1 MPVLEPVW
9 QMWATFAVI
18 AVAIAC
24 YATEQFKI
32 ELVSAGVIAALMLLF
47 QVAPLPAGATG
58 GALDATRLL
67 AGFGDPA
74 LISVLALLI
83 IGQGL
88 VRTGALDSLIRQLSE
103 LRGLSPGVLIAGL
116 LATVTVLSGFVNN
129 TPMVVIFIPILG
141 ALAQRQNSS
150 ISQVMMPLS
159 FAAILGGMTTLIGSS
174 TNLLVSGA
182 LVRDGL
188 PAIGFFDFLVP
199 GAVLAGVGFLYVLF
213 VLPRLLPDR
222 ASLAHTLT
230 GGDGKQFI
238 AQIRVRPNSRL
249 IGARSHGGLFPDL
262 KGMTVRLIQRGNE
275 AILPPYDDFVVAAGD
290 ILVVA
295 ATRATLTEALADTP
309 SLLPG
314 EEQPGGADQVLV
326 EATITPAS
334 RAIGRN
340 LRQIAFYT
348 RTGCIVLGIQRRS
361 RMVRGAMDRIRLEA
375 GDVLLLLGKR
385 EDVMALRAN
394 REVLLIEWS
403 ADEVPAMHHAG
414 RARAVFAATVLA
426 AASGL
431 LPIVVAAVLG
441 ATAMVALGCLNVRQA
456 MRAIDRRVALL
467 VPAALAMGAA
477 LQETQGAMWLAHQL
491 IIALADAGPALVLSA
506 LFLLIA
512 TLTNLLSNNATAVL
526 FTPIAVS
533 VAQELGVSP
542 LPFVYAVIFAANCS
556 FATPVG
562 YQTNLLVMAPG
573 HYQFRDFLKAGIP
586 LIVLIWLVYSLFA
599 PVYFN
604 L

>member
-1 MPVLEPVW
+1 MPELQPVW
-9 QMWATFAVI
+9 QMWASFAVI
-18 AVAIAC
+18 AVAIVL
-24 YATEQFKI
+24 YATERLKI
-32 ELVSAGVIAALMLLF
+32 ELVSAGVIAALLLLF
-47 QVAPLPAGATG
+47 HLAPLPADADHAG
-58 GALDATRLL
+58 LDAARLL

-88 VRTGALDSLIRQLSE
+88 VRTGALDAVVRGLSGA
-103 LRGLSPGVLIAGL
+103 RSLSPGVMIAGL
-116 LATVTVLSGFVNN
+116 LAVVALLSGVVNN

-141 ALAQRQNSS
+141 ALAQRQNRSTS
-150 ISQVMMPLS
+150 RVMMPLS
-159 FAAILGGMTTLIGSS
+159 YAAILGGMTTVIGSS
-174 TNLLVSGA
+174 TNLLVSGT
-182 LVRDGL
+182 LVRNGEA
-188 PAIGFFDFLVP
+188 PIGFFDFLLP
-199 GAVLAGVGFLYVLF
+199 GALLAGVGFLYILF
-213 VLPRLLPDR
+213 AVPRLLPDR
-222 ASLAHTLT
+222 ASMASTLA

-238 AQIRVRPNSRL
+238 AQIRVRPTSRL
-249 IGARSHGGLFPDL
+249 IGARSRAGLFPDL

-275 AILPPYDDFVVAAGD
+275 AMLPPYDDFVIAAGD
-290 ILVVA
+290 VLVVA

-314 EEQPGGADQVLV
+314 EEEAGSRDQVLV

-340 LRQIAFYT
+340 LRQIAFFT

-385 EDVMALRAN
+385 ADVMALRAS

-403 ADEVPAMHHAG
+403 ADEIPATTHAK
-414 RARAVFAATVLA
+414 RARAVFAGTVLA
-426 AASGL
+426 AATGL

-456 MRAIDRRVALL
+456 IRAVDRRVALL

-477 LQETQGAMWLAHQL
+477 LQATDGAMWLAHQL
-491 IIALADAGPALVLSA
+491 VTALSAAGPALVLSA

-512 TLTNLLSNNATAVL
+512 GLTNLLSNNATAVL
-526 FTPIAVS
+526 FTPIALS
-533 VAQELGVSP
+533 IAQEMGVSP
-542 LPFVYAVIFAANCS
+542 LPFIYAVVFAANCS

-573 HYQFRDFLKAGIP
+573 HYEFRDFLKAGIP
-586 LIVLIWLVYSLFA
+586 LILLLWIVYSLFA
-599 PVYFN
+599 PLYYH